1 MFKHMALIA
10 LIVALASI
18 GYGLK
23 LVYEHVLT
31 LNVSGRGAIDASTM
45 LMF

>member
-1 MFKHMALIA
+1 MRKHIA
-10 LIVALASI
+10 LFLLITTIASI

-31 LNVSGRGAIDASTM
+31 LNIYGRGAIDASTM

>member
-1 MFKHMALIA
+1 MLKYMALIL
-10 LIVALASI
+10 LIATLASI
-18 GYGLK
+18 GYGLR

-31 LNVSGRGAIDASTM
+31 LNIYGRGAIDASTM